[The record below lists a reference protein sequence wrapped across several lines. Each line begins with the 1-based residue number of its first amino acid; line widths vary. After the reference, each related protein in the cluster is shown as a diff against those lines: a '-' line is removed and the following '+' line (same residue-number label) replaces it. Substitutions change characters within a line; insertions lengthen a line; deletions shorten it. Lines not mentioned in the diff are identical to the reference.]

1 MYGSTILNTKLSAVI
16 SILSGIGLLTVLS
29 LTPVRSP
36 KTKQRNIFESEEIL
50 PSKNFDKKPFVDNSM
65 EKKENWFFAI
75 KKMQETENDISKSI
89 WGSGFNV
96 YSPESI
102 VPVFNE
108 NQFRFS
114 QVSQSDVFSYYKDE
128 KVTLGILGDSRIISN
143 QILEYKYQN
152 KMVDSSSIFQNRN
165 MQPKNIEMSYQIN
178 SNFSANFKSSQ
189 FDIFDDRLKQYPT
202 TMAGVSFTGS
212 KYISSGFTAG
222 ESTLSNPYRYNQT
235 NNLQSNNFYREN
247 DISYRDVD
255 RANKNLFEWQTNIT
269 PTKNLLFQTAV
280 YNSNRS
286 LINETNVSE
295 GARLAMAVG
304 LKYFVVNVKYNY
316 LSDNLMR
323 TILRPEAASAFNKDY
338 AAFGF
343 TIFLDSYKKYSIYI
357 GNNFY
362 NITTGNQPTS
372 SNTSVPSNNSF
383 SASFRGRSDYYNTI
397 FFLNFK
403 NNANREYYY
412 SNFGVF
418 RLPIYSQLNFEYAT
432 SIGLEL
438 SF

>member
-152 KMVDSSSIFQNRN
+152 KMR
-165 MQPKNIEMSYQIN
+165 
-178 SNFSANFKSSQ
+178 
-189 FDIFDDRLKQYPT
+189 
-202 TMAGVSFTGS
+202 
-212 KYISSGFTAG
+212 
-222 ESTLSNPYRYNQT
+222 
-235 NNLQSNNFYREN
+235 
-247 DISYRDVD
+247 
-255 RANKNLFEWQTNIT
+255 
-269 PTKNLLFQTAV
+269 
-280 YNSNRS
+280 
-286 LINETNVSE
+286 
-295 GARLAMAVG
+295 
-304 LKYFVVNVKYNY
+304 
-316 LSDNLMR
+316 
-323 TILRPEAASAFNKDY
+323 
-338 AAFGF
+338 
-343 TIFLDSYKKYSIYI
+343 
-357 GNNFY
+357 
-362 NITTGNQPTS
+362 
-372 SNTSVPSNNSF
+372 
-383 SASFRGRSDYYNTI
+383 
-397 FFLNFK
+397 
-403 NNANREYYY
+403 
-412 SNFGVF
+412 
-418 RLPIYSQLNFEYAT
+418 
-432 SIGLEL
+432 
-438 SF
+438 

>member
-152 KMVDSSSIFQNRN
+152 KMVDSALIFQNRN
-165 MQPKNIEMSYQIN
+165 TQLRNVEMSYQIN

-304 LKYFVVNVKYNY
+304 LKYFVPF
-316 LSDNLMR
+316 
-323 TILRPEAASAFNKDY
+323 I
-338 AAFGF
+338 
-343 TIFLDSYKKYSIYI
+343 
-357 GNNFY
+357 
-362 NITTGNQPTS
+362 
-372 SNTSVPSNNSF
+372 
-383 SASFRGRSDYYNTI
+383 
-397 FFLNFK
+397 
-403 NNANREYYY
+403 
-412 SNFGVF
+412 
-418 RLPIYSQLNFEYAT
+418 
-432 SIGLEL
+432 
-438 SF
+438 